1 MVNAKNVAFT
11 VNKQTPFLQTP
22 DQAYATVLNCRP
34 GAGKRSGFQQEAR
47 SHNVP
52 LAKVEGSRKR
62 KRGEDKKEVQ
72 HATGQII
79 SSGNDATTTPTTTLA
94 RPLLSQQWQQRKP
107 TKMRRGK
114 ILSKNID
121 LDVWFIILSFAD
133 PAQLLEMRDKI
144 ASCYRFLR
152 DNPMLW
158 KHSRDF
164 YYGADLP
171 DPPPGVTE
179 FQFAHLRHGHGC
191 MSCSAPNTRKTY
203 WAFLRRMCKPCLI
216 SQVVR
221 DYDAMSF
228 FNSTNAEDLFHLRS
242 ALPSGIFDSWGN
254 FVGVGPASTHAL
266 KTIYL
271 RSDAQKLAAEYQQ
284 ECQERATRSEQTPN
298 WVAEWVAAKVKKVEE
313 RQAFAKKMEQWE
325 EMQRSSKTS
334 DYSGRKLRRK
344 AYYKEQAS
352 QLTPPISVKELEACA
367 AYRRAIIIPKEP
379 NKISW
384 DQLEPKIIKEA
395 AENANRMASE
405 DLRSRAPTA
414 STSGISTP
422 TSSIEGQIPRP
433 QPYLGGMLSHPFSNG
448 QMFGNFQG

>member
-1 MVNAKNVAFT
+1 MVNAKHVAFT

-34 GAGKRSGFQQEAR
+34 AAGKRSGFQQEAR

-52 LAKVEGSRKR
+52 LAKVGGSLKR
-62 KRGEDKKEVQ
+62 KRGEEGKKDFQQATNQTVPSGN
-72 HATGQII
+72 HATTLPI
-79 SSGNDATTTPTTTLA
+79 TTLA
-94 RPLLSQQWQQRKP
+94 RPLINQQWQQRKP
-107 TKMRRGK
+107 TKLRRGK

-164 YYGADLP
+164 YYGTDLP
-171 DPPPGVTE
+171 DPPSGVTE

-191 MSCSAPNTRKTY
+191 MSCGAPNTRKTY

-216 SQVVR
+216 SQVVK
-221 DYDAMSF
+221 DYEATIP
-228 FNSTNAEDLFHLRS
+228 FNITNAEDLILLRS

-271 RSDAQKLAAEYQQ
+271 RSDAQKLAAEYHQ
-284 ECQERATRSEQTPN
+284 ECQKRALDSNETPN
-298 WVAEWVAAKVKKVEE
+298 WITEWVAAKVKKVEE
-313 RQAFAKKMEQWE
+313 RQVFAKKMEQWE

-334 DYSGRKLRRK
+334 DYSGRKSRRK
-344 AYYKEQAS
+344 VYYKEKAS
-352 QLTPPISVKELEACA
+352 QLTPPISVTELEACPS
-367 AYRRAIIIPKEP
+367 YKRAIIIPKEP
-379 NKISW
+379 NKTSW
-384 DQLEPKIIKEA
+384 DQLKPKIVKEA
-395 AENANRMASE
+395 AENAAKMASDE
-405 DLRSRAPTA
+405 LRSCAPTA

-433 QPYLGGMLSHPFSNG
+433 QPYLGMMLPHPFFNG
-448 QMFGNFQG
+448 NLYGNF